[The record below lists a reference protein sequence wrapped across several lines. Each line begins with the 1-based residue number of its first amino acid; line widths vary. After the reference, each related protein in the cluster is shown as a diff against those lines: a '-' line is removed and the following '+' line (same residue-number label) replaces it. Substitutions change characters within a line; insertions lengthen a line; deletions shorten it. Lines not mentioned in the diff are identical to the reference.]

1 MTYSG
6 VWCKGALVS
15 LDGCRDHHH
24 HDEGHLSSKF
34 PSLLTGL
41 RHETSLPIRAG
52 SRLIQPGA

>member
-41 RHETSLPIRAG
+41 RHETPL
-52 SRLIQPGA
+52 